1 MRWLGWLLK
10 KGMTVVLVSALTL
23 AVTGVVV
30 NAYIQS
36 MLRQFNIRL
45 DHQPVWGLGWLNGSL
60 GTGKSTDTGKSKGTG
75 NGSGSVTPP
84 EGALP
89 VMGQGL
95 EESGSGTGGTSGA
108 GASGAAHGTVPQGG
122 GSSPADSS
130 GSPSREQAEGTAT
143 PETDQP
149 SSIEGHELVITPDHL
164 TEKKNSLPAQQKQE
178 IFAILMNKLPPEE
191 MQKISA
197 TMEGGLTEQEL
208 QDIQQVLAKYLTK
221 EEYNKLMGM
230 LK

>member
-30 NAYIQS
+30 NAYVQS
-36 MLRQFNIRL
+36 LLRQFNIQL
-45 DHQPVWGLGWLNGSL
+45 DHQPIWGLGWLKGA
-60 GTGKSTDTGKSKGTG
+60 GTDQSTDTGKNKTTG
-75 NGSGSVTPP
+75 SDSGSVKPP
-84 EGALP
+84 DDALP

-95 EESGSGTGGTSGA
+95 EESGSGTDGA
-108 GASGAAHGTVPQGG
+108 TNGKVPQE
-122 GSSPADSS
+122 GSMSPETSDN
-130 GSPSREQAEGTAT
+130 GSRKQAEGTAT
-143 PETDQP
+143 PET
-149 SSIEGHELVITPDHL
+149 SIEGHDLVITPDHL
-164 TEKKNSLPAQQKQE
+164 TEKKNNLPAAQKQE

-197 TMEGGLTEQEL
+197 AMEGGLTEQEL

-221 EEYNKLMGM
+221 EEYNKLMDL

>member
-30 NAYIQS
+30 NAYVQS
-36 MLRQFNIRL
+36 LLRQFNIQL
-45 DHQPVWGLGWLNGSL
+45 DHQPIWGLGWLNGSS
-60 GTGKSTDTGKSKGTG
+60 GTDKSTDTGKNKATG
-75 NGSGSVTPP
+75 GSSESVTPP
-84 EGALP
+84 DDALS

-95 EESGSGTGGTSGA
+95 DESGRGTGTSGA
-108 GASGAAHGTVPQGG
+108 TNGKTPQEG
-122 GSSPADSS
+122 GSSSA
-130 GSPSREQAEGTAT
+130 GATGGVSRQQAEGAAT
-143 PETDQP
+143 PET
-149 SSIEGHELVITPDHL
+149 SIEGHDLVITPDHL
-164 TEKKNSLPAQQKQE
+164 TKKKNSLPAGQKQE

-197 TMEGGLTEQEL
+197 AMEGGLTEQEL

>member
-30 NAYIQS
+30 NAYVQS
-36 MLRQFNIRL
+36 LLRQFNIQL
-45 DHQPVWGLGWLNGSL
+45 DQQPIWGLGWLNGS
-60 GTGKSTDTGKSKGTG
+60 TGANKSTETGKSKTTG
-75 NGSGSVTPP
+75 SDSGSATPP
-84 EGALP
+84 DHALP
-89 VMGQGL
+89 VMGQDL
-95 EESGSGTGGTSGA
+95 EESGSKIGSAPNDKGSQEGSTSARTPGSESQQA
-108 GASGAAHGTVPQGG
+108 G
-122 GSSPADSS
+122 
-130 GSPSREQAEGTAT
+130 GTAT
-143 PETDQP
+143 PET
-149 SSIEGHELVITPDHL
+149 SIEGHDLVITPDHL
-164 TEKKNSLPAQQKQE
+164 TEKKNNLPADQKQE
-178 IFAILMNKLPPEE
+178 IFTILMSKLPPEE

-197 TMEGGLTEQEL
+197 AMEGGLTEQEL

>member
-23 AVTGVVV
+23 AVTSVVV
-30 NAYIQS
+30 NAYVQS
-36 MLRQFNIRL
+36 LLRQFNIQL
-45 DHQPVWGLGWLNGSL
+45 DQQPIWGLGWLKGST
-60 GTGKSTDTGKSKGTG
+60 GTDQSTGTRKSKTTG
-75 NGSGSVTPP
+75 SDSGSVTPP
-84 EGALP
+84 DNALP

-95 EESGSGTGGTSGA
+95 EENGSETGSESHDKGSQKGAASGGTPSGE
-108 GASGAAHGTVPQGG
+108 
-122 GSSPADSS
+122 
-130 GSPSREQAEGTAT
+130 SRQQAEGTAT
-143 PETDQP
+143 PET
-149 SSIEGHELVITPDHL
+149 SIEGHDLVITPDHL
-164 TEKKNSLPAQQKQE
+164 MEKKNNLPADQKQE
-178 IFAILMNKLPPEE
+178 IFTILMNKLPPEE

-197 TMEGGLTEQEL
+197 AMEGGLTEQEL

>member
-10 KGMTVVLVSALTL
+10 KGITVVLVSALTL

-30 NAYIQS
+30 NAYVQS
-36 MLRQFNIRL
+36 LLRQFNIQL
-45 DHQPVWGLGWLNGSL
+45 DHQPVWGLGWLNGSSGTDKST
-60 GTGKSTDTGKSKGTG
+60 GTGKNKATGG
-75 NGSGSVTPP
+75 GSESVTPP
-84 EGALP
+84 DDALS

-95 EESGSGTGGTSGA
+95 DESGSGAGGTGTSGA
-108 GASGAAHGTVPQGG
+108 TNGKTPQEG
-122 GSSPADSS
+122 GSSSTGA
-130 GSPSREQAEGTAT
+130 SRNAT
-143 PETDQP
+143 PET
-149 SSIEGHELVITPDHL
+149 SIEGHDLVITPDNL
-164 TEKKNSLPAQQKQE
+164 TEKKNSLPAEQKQE

-197 TMEGGLTEQEL
+197 AMEGGLTEQEL
-208 QDIQQVLAKYLTK
+208 QDIQQVLTKYLTK

>member
-30 NAYIQS
+30 NAYVQS
-36 MLRQFNIRL
+36 LLRQFNIQL
-45 DHQPVWGLGWLNGSL
+45 DHQPIWGWGWLKGSAGTDQST
-60 GTGKSTDTGKSKGTG
+60 GTGKSKTTGSD
-75 NGSGSVTPP
+75 SGSVTPP
-84 EGALP
+84 DNALP

-95 EESGSGTGGTSGA
+95 EESGNKTGGASNDKGSQEGATSA
-108 GASGAAHGTVPQGG
+108 GTP
-122 GSSPADSS
+122 DSE
-130 GSPSREQAEGTAT
+130 PRQQAEGTAT
-143 PETDQP
+143 PET
-149 SSIEGHELVITPDHL
+149 SIEGHDLVITPDHL
-164 TEKKNSLPAQQKQE
+164 TEKKDNLPAAQKQE
-178 IFAILMNKLPPEE
+178 IFTILMNKLPPEE

-197 TMEGGLTEQEL
+197 AMEGGLTEQEL

>member
-30 NAYIQS
+30 NAYVQS
-36 MLRQFNIRL
+36 LLRQFNIQL
-45 DHQPVWGLGWLNGSL
+45 DHQPVWGLGWLNGIS
-60 GTGKSTDTGKSKGTG
+60 GTDKSTDTGKNKATG
-75 NGSGSVTPP
+75 GGSESVKPP
-84 EGALP
+84 DDALP

-95 EESGSGTGGTSGA
+95 DESGSGA
-108 GASGAAHGTVPQGG
+108 G
-122 GSSPADSS
+122 
-130 GSPSREQAEGTAT
+130 GTAT
-143 PETDQP
+143 PET
-149 SSIEGHELVITPDHL
+149 SIEGHDLVITPDNL
-164 TEKKNSLPAQQKQE
+164 TEKKNSLPAEQKQE

-191 MQKISA
+191 LQKISA
-197 TMEGGLTEQEL
+197 AMEGGLTEQEL

>member
-30 NAYIQS
+30 NAYVQS
-36 MLRQFNIRL
+36 LLRQFNIQL
-45 DHQPVWGLGWLNGSL
+45 DHQPIWGLGWLKGSA
-60 GTGKSTDTGKSKGTG
+60 GTDQSTDTGKNKTTG
-75 NGSGSVTPP
+75 SDSGSVTPP
-84 EGALP
+84 DGALP

-95 EESGSGTGGTSGA
+95 EESGSEAGGAANGKASQEGATSAGTSGNE
-108 GASGAAHGTVPQGG
+108 
-122 GSSPADSS
+122 
-130 GSPSREQAEGTAT
+130 SRKQAEGTTAT
-143 PETDQP
+143 PET
-149 SSIEGHELVITPDHL
+149 SIEGHDLVITPDHL
-164 TEKKNSLPAQQKQE
+164 TEKKNNLPAAQKQE

-197 TMEGGLTEQEL
+197 AMEGGLTEQEL
-208 QDIQQVLAKYLTK
+208 QNIQQVLAKYLTK
-221 EEYNKLMGM
+221 EEYNKLMDL

>member
-36 MLRQFNIRL
+36 LLRQFNIQL
-45 DHQPVWGLGWLNGSL
+45 DHQPVWGLGWLNGGS
-60 GTGKSTDTGKSKGTG
+60 GTDKSTDTGKNKATG
-75 NGSGSVTPP
+75 GGSESVKPP
-84 EGALP
+84 DDALP

-95 EESGSGTGGTSGA
+95 EANGSDTGGTGTSGA
-108 GASGAAHGTVPQGG
+108 TNGKTPQEGGFSSAGASGNASQE
-122 GSSPADSS
+122 
-130 GSPSREQAEGTAT
+130 RAEGTT
-143 PETDQP
+143 SPET
-149 SSIEGHELVITPDHL
+149 SIEGHELVITPDNL
-164 TEKKNSLPAQQKQE
+164 TEKKNSLPAEQKQE

-197 TMEGGLTEQEL
+197 AMEGGLTEQEL

>member
-30 NAYIQS
+30 NAYVQS
-36 MLRQFNIRL
+36 LLRQFNIQL
-45 DHQPVWGLGWLNGSL
+45 DHQPIWGLGWLNGSTD
-60 GTGKSTDTGKSKGTG
+60 TGKNTDTGKSKATG
-75 NGSGSVTPP
+75 GSSEHVTPP
-84 EGALP
+84 DNALP

-95 EESGSGTGGTSGA
+95 NEGEGGTG
-108 GASGAAHGTVPQGG
+108 AA
-122 GSSPADSS
+122 A
-130 GSPSREQAEGTAT
+130 
-143 PETDQP
+143 PETGQ
-149 SSIEGHELVITPDHL
+149 STSIEGHDLVITPDHL
-164 TEKKNSLPAQQKQE
+164 TEKKNNLPAAEKQE
-178 IFAILMNKLPPEE
+178 IFSILMNKLPPEE

-197 TMEGGLTEQEL
+197 AMEGGLTEQEL

-221 EEYNKLMGM
+221 EEYNKLMSM

>member
-10 KGMTVVLVSALTL
+10 KGITVVLVSALTL

-30 NAYIQS
+30 NAYVQS
-36 MLRQFNIRL
+36 LLRQFNIQL
-45 DHQPVWGLGWLNGSL
+45 DHQPIWGLGWLNGST
-60 GTGKSTDTGKSKGTG
+60 GADKSADTGKSTDTGKSKATG
-75 NGSGSVTPP
+75 GNSDRVTPP
-84 EGALP
+84 DNALP

-95 EESGSGTGGTSGA
+95 DEGAGGTGA
-108 GASGAAHGTVPQGG
+108 
-122 GSSPADSS
+122 
-130 GSPSREQAEGTAT
+130 AT
-143 PETDQP
+143 PETGQ
-149 SSIEGHELVITPDHL
+149 STSIEGHDLVITPDHL
-164 TEKKNSLPAQQKQE
+164 TEKKNNLPAAQKQE

-197 TMEGGLTEQEL
+197 AMEGGLTEQEL

-221 EEYNKLMGM
+221 EEYNKLMSM

>member
-30 NAYIQS
+30 NAYVQS
-36 MLRQFNIRL
+36 LLRQFNIQL
-45 DHQPVWGLGWLNGSL
+45 DHQPIWGLGWLKGSA
-60 GTGKSTDTGKSKGTG
+60 GTDQGTDTGKNKTTG
-75 NGSGSVTPP
+75 SGSGSVTPP
-84 EGALP
+84 DDALP

-95 EESGSGTGGTSGA
+95 EENEGGAGGASNGKGSQEGSTSAGTSGNE
-108 GASGAAHGTVPQGG
+108 
-122 GSSPADSS
+122 
-130 GSPSREQAEGTAT
+130 SREQAEGTAT
-143 PETDQP
+143 PET
-149 SSIEGHELVITPDHL
+149 SIEGQDLVITPDHL
-164 TEKKNSLPAQQKQE
+164 TEKKNNLPAAQKQE

-197 TMEGGLTEQEL
+197 AMEGGLTEQEL

>member
-10 KGMTVVLVSALTL
+10 KGLTVVLVSALTL

-30 NAYIQS
+30 NAYVQS
-36 MLRQFNIRL
+36 LLRQFNIQL
-45 DHQPVWGLGWLNGSL
+45 DQQPIWGLGWLKGSTGTDQST
-60 GTGKSTDTGKSKGTG
+60 GTGKSKTTGSD
-75 NGSGSVTPP
+75 SRSVTPP
-84 EGALP
+84 DNALP

-95 EESGSGTGGTSGA
+95 EENGSETGS
-108 GASGAAHGTVPQGG
+108 ASHDKGSQKGAAPGETP
-122 GSSPADSS
+122 S
-130 GSPSREQAEGTAT
+130 GESRQQAEGTAT
-143 PETDQP
+143 PET
-149 SSIEGHELVITPDHL
+149 SIEGHDLVITPDHL
-164 TEKKNSLPAQQKQE
+164 MEKKNNLPADQKQE
-178 IFAILMNKLPPEE
+178 IFTILMNKLPPEE

-197 TMEGGLTEQEL
+197 AMEGGLTEQEL

>member
-10 KGMTVVLVSALTL
+10 KGITVVLVSALTL

-30 NAYIQS
+30 NAYVQS
-36 MLRQFNIRL
+36 LLRQFNIQL
-45 DHQPVWGLGWLNGSL
+45 DHQPVWGLGWLKGSS
-60 GTGKSTDTGKSKGTG
+60 GTDKSTDTGKNKATG
-75 NGSGSVTPP
+75 GGSESVTPP
-84 EGALP
+84 DDALS

-95 EESGSGTGGTSGA
+95 DESGSGAGGAGTSGA
-108 GASGAAHGTVPQGG
+108 TNGKSPQEGGSSSAGASGSA
-122 GSSPADSS
+122 
-130 GSPSREQAEGTAT
+130 SRKQAEGTAT
-143 PETDQP
+143 PET
-149 SSIEGHELVITPDHL
+149 SIEGHDLVITPDNL
-164 TEKKNSLPAQQKQE
+164 TEKKNSLPAEQKQE

-197 TMEGGLTEQEL
+197 AMEGGLTEQEL

>member
-30 NAYIQS
+30 NAYVQS
-36 MLRQFNIRL
+36 LLRQFNIQL
-45 DHQPVWGLGWLNGSL
+45 DHQPIWGLGWLNGST
-60 GTGKSTDTGKSKGTG
+60 GAGKSTDTGKSSDIGKSKATG
-75 NGSGSVTPP
+75 GSTENETPP
-84 EGALP
+84 DGALP

-95 EESGSGTGGTSGA
+95 NE
-108 GASGAAHGTVPQGG
+108 GG
-122 GSSPADSS
+122 GSTGA
-130 GSPSREQAEGTAT
+130 ANAT
-143 PETDQP
+143 PEPGQST
-149 SSIEGHELVITPDHL
+149 SIEGHDLVITPDHL
-164 TEKKNSLPAQQKQE
+164 TEKKNNLPAAQKQE

-197 TMEGGLTEQEL
+197 AMEGGLTEQEL

-221 EEYNKLMGM
+221 EEYNKLMNM

>member
-30 NAYIQS
+30 NAYVQS
-36 MLRQFNIRL
+36 LLRQFNIQL
-45 DHQPVWGLGWLNGSL
+45 DHQPTWGWSWLKGSAGTDQST
-60 GTGKSTDTGKSKGTG
+60 GTGKSKTTGSD
-75 NGSGSVTPP
+75 SGGVTPP
-84 EGALP
+84 DNALP

-95 EESGSGTGGTSGA
+95 EESGREAGGSSNGTVSQEGATSAGTSG
-108 GASGAAHGTVPQGG
+108 SE
-122 GSSPADSS
+122 
-130 GSPSREQAEGTAT
+130 SRQQAEGTAT
-143 PETDQP
+143 PET
-149 SSIEGHELVITPDHL
+149 SIEGHDLVITPDHL
-164 TEKKNSLPAQQKQE
+164 TEKKNNLPAAQKQE
-178 IFAILMNKLPPEE
+178 IFTILMSKLPPEE

-197 TMEGGLTEQEL
+197 AMEGGLTEQEL